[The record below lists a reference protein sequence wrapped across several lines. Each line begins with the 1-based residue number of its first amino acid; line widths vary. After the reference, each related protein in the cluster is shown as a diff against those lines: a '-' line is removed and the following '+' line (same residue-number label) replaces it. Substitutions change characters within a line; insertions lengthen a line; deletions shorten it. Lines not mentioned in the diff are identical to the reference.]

1 MAINGIDEKI
11 LFQRHNPSK
20 TPSKKGAV
28 NPYLTKPEDLL
39 REDGSG
45 VLVIDPNKV
54 VDAYN
59 EIKDRYIKQEDLVMY
74 ASLKVYKRANSAV
87 VYNSQTG
94 ARTKDL
100 QNDAI
105 YVNFLNPIRK
115 RDGDNFINKGKM
127 TSEWTDFFT
136 SDSVNDKN
144 SSDYILDPETFGITN
159 ISIKINANHHPII
172 TIEFTDVQGRVLF
185 ERGNDKDN
193 PYNIFYTYPY
203 PKFSLKYK
211 GYFGKAIET
220 SLVLLKSNT
229 RFDASTGNYN
239 VTAEFQSDVFSIF
252 NTFLIIYAYVAPYMF
267 KVDNGE
273 FLGGKI
279 LKELYERQNA
289 KIKSEV
295 GDDEFPKYEIKGSPT
310 LWDLAGAVK
319 EIPISSLNQSNDIN
333 ESSSINDILLT
344 NKKTIENY
352 GTSVRDY
359 FTSNPDVYSEQV
371 DVSNDNGFRQI
382 YYVSKTT
389 EGKISLN
396 NQQPQPIDL
405 FDKIDIINEA
415 IKNISA
421 ININNR
427 GINFTTNITDSI
439 LKNEQLK
446 NFFPNNRSV
455 NIEKLITPD
464 LLIYK
469 NNPDNVFIDAF
480 NIIIGLVFE
489 SLERLQSVVED
500 DYINDQIKDLGEK
513 LGYQPNLT
521 NILRIISNN
530 MQTFIV
536 MLDIIGKSAN
546 KQLEVDRLRLTTQGK
561 FSDTSKEFNNTIYS
575 PFPNYFKT
583 ETEFEGTNFVNK
595 TVLSYPGGETINSN
609 WFEVRFVEE
618 IYEALNRIQVIS
630 NPISSGIKQQ
640 TPTSILS
647 VFQLGESDLTV
658 YPTKEYS
665 RVLGEAFSRYAIY
678 MSYSGLLYRGITN
691 FPANISASIGNFE
704 VDLMIKNVT
713 SKMQTDQNRWIF
725 GNDMSIATKA
735 DPNGE
740 DGVSYTNLGNFG
752 IKFIGFSD
760 KTLSGSLSV
769 LKPIFTNLSQYGSGS
784 YKQAAYNKSIG
795 ELNKLFNSPVTVNS
809 SGKSI
814 GIKNKFIYD
823 MITYKKS
830 DNDINSYSTSK
841 DKKLVPLTH
850 FLDLRPNNT
859 YYCDNRDILV
869 GFSEKFKIIDSDKS
883 NNNSFQGLYINMN
896 ENLKNTPTLT
906 DMSRGVNYN
915 SSDNTPALT
924 FNTDNSDYASMGELS
939 PFKNIQKTSTENF
952 HLKFNKL

>member
-1 MAINGIDEKI
+1 
-11 LFQRHNPSK
+11 
-20 TPSKKGAV
+20 
-28 NPYLTKPEDLL
+28 
-39 REDGSG
+39 
-45 VLVIDPNKV
+45 
-54 VDAYN
+54 
-59 EIKDRYIKQEDLVMY
+59 MY
-74 ASLKVYKRANSAV
+74 ASLKVYKRANSSV
-87 VYNSQTG
+87 VYNTETG

-172 TIEFTDVQGRVLF
+172 TIEFTDVQGRLLF

-211 GYFGKAIET
+211 GYFGKAVET

-229 RFDASTGNYN
+229 RFDPSTGNYN

-252 NTFLIIYAYVAPYMF
+252 NTFLVIYGYVAPYMF

-295 GDDEFPKYEIKGSPT
+295 GVDEFPKYEIKGSPT
-310 LWDLAGAVK
+310 MWDLAGAVK
-319 EIPISSLNQSNDIN
+319 EIPVSALNQSDNIN
-333 ESSSINDILLT
+333 ESSSANDILLT

-352 GTSVRDY
+352 ESSVRDY
-359 FTSNPDVYSEQV
+359 FTTNPDVYSEQV
-371 DVSNDNGFRQI
+371 DIIGDNSFRQI

-389 EGKISLN
+389 EGNISLN
-396 NQQPQPIDL
+396 NKQPIDL
-405 FDKIDIINEA
+405 FDKIDRINEG
-415 IKNISA
+415 IKNISV

-427 GINFTTNITDSI
+427 GKNFTTNVTDSI
-439 LKNEQLK
+439 SKNELLK
-446 NFFPNNRSV
+446 NFYLNNNKSV
-455 NIEKLITPD
+455 NIENLITGD
-464 LLIYK
+464 LFIYK
-469 NNPDNVFIDAF
+469 NNPANISLDAF
-480 NIIIGLVFE
+480 NTIIGIVFE
-489 SLERLQSVVED
+489 SLEKLQAVVED

-530 MQTFIV
+530 MQTFII

-546 KQLEVDRLRLTTQGK
+546 KQLEVDRLRITTQGK
-561 FSDTSKEFNNTIYS
+561 SSDTSKEFNNTIYT

-583 ETEFEGTNFVNK
+583 TTEFEGTDFVNK
-595 TVLSYPGGETINSN
+595 TTLAYPGGETINNN

-618 IYEALNRIQVIS
+618 IYEALNRIKVIS
-630 NPISSGIKQQ
+630 NPTATGIKQQ
-640 TPTSILS
+640 TPTSMLS
-647 VFQLGESDLTV
+647 VFQLGESDLQV
-658 YPTKEYS
+658 YPIKEYS
-665 RVLGEAFSRYAIY
+665 KVLADAISKYAIY

-691 FPANISASIGNFE
+691 FPANISASIANFE

-713 SKMQTDQNRWIF
+713 SKMQTDRNRWLF
-725 GNDMSIATKA
+725 GSDMVFATKA

-752 IKFIGFSD
+752 IRFIGFSD

-769 LKPIFTNLSQYGSGS
+769 LKPIFTQLSKYGSGV
-784 YKQAAYNKSIG
+784 YKQDDYNKSIG
-795 ELNKLFNSPVTVNS
+795 ELNKLFQSPTTVNS
-809 SGKSI
+809 SGQSI
-814 GIKNKFIYD
+814 GIKNKIVYD
-823 MITYKKS
+823 IMTYKKS
-830 DNDINSYSTSK
+830 DNNINIYSTSK
-841 DKKLVPLTH
+841 DKKTIPLKH
-850 FLDLRPNNT
+850 FLDLRPNNS
-859 YYCDNRDILV
+859 YYSDNSDILI

-883 NNNSFQGLYINMN
+883 NNNGFQGLYVNMN
-896 ENLKNTPTLT
+896 ENLKNTPTST
-906 DMSRGVNYN
+906 DISRSVSYN
-915 SSDNTPALT
+915 LSDNTPALT
-924 FNTDNSDYASMGELS
+924 FNTKNSDYGNMNELS
-939 PFKNIQKTSTENF
+939 PRSEERRVGKECDM
-952 HLKFNKL
+952 